1 MRYVGYVAAS
11 TLEDIKQ
18 QWGDLWEG
26 EVNYIL
32 FDRECL
38 RGFDRGNNEDHPEK
52 KEISDYIEVMRA
64 GQQINLSAR
73 QASSPDD
80 PNDICYE
87 FIEDL
92 QPGDRLVLTSLNV
105 LPNARQDIW
114 DKIMELNVKE
124 IYLIVLSDGFSSAG
138 EYGDT
143 MIKMMNELYQ
153 LGILNGKRHQW

>member
-1 MRYVGYVAAS
+1 
-11 TLEDIKQ
+11 
-18 QWGDLWEG
+18 
-26 EVNYIL
+26 
-32 FDRECL
+32 
-38 RGFDRGNNEDHPEK
+38 
-52 KEISDYIEVMRA
+52 MRA

>member
-1 MRYVGYVAAS
+1 MRYVGYVAGN
-11 TLEDIKQ
+11 TLENIKQ
-18 QWGDLWEG
+18 QWVDLWEG
-26 EVNYIL
+26 EANYVI

-38 RGFDRGNNEDHPEK
+38 NGFDRGKSEDHPEK
-52 KEISDYIEVMRA
+52 KEISDYIEAMRA
-64 GQQINLSAR
+64 GQQVQLSAR
-73 QASSPDD
+73 RAVSPHD

-92 QPGDRLVLTSLNV
+92 LPGDRLVLTSLNV

-114 DKIMELNVKE
+114 NKIMELNEKE

-138 EYGDT
+138 EYGET

-153 LGILNGKRHQW
+153 LGISNGKRRQC